1 MKTTYSDSFI
11 FPGYSTVMQ
20 SFVVSMGVCM
30 CNHRYKDIQ
39 WDLNPTVCVT
49 RGNEGEEDRPDRV
62 GGSER
67 SNEIR

>member
-11 FPGYSTVMQ
+11 FSGYSTLMQ

-30 CNHRYKDIQ
+30 YDHRYKDMQ

-49 RGNEGEEDRPDRV
+49 RGNKGEEDRTDRV
-62 GGSER
+62 RRNER
-67 SNEIR
+67 